1 MIEKISHKKKV
12 FGYLLRYKK
21 KLGVNFLTPK
31 NLTHQIGFIKHKSK
45 HLINIFMNS
54 FENLDKISKKNI
66 IKNHPDLGNKLKIDN
81 NLTTLSKNEQE
92 NVGLNK
98 CTPEEYDF
106 FHKMN
111 NEFKLKFDIPFIF
124 AVKGSNKNI
133 IIEEFKRRLLNDD
146 VNKEFEESAKQVKK
160 IALFRLEDSID
171 E

>member
-1 MIEKISHKKKV
+1 MNIKDINKMSDDVFVDHFKNIFEKTP
-12 FGYLLRYKK
+12 LLA
-21 KLGVNFLTPK
+21 KLVLSNKPFK
-31 NLTHQIGFIKHKSK
+31 DKI
-45 HLINIFMNS
+45 HLIDIFINS
-54 FENLDKISKKNI
+54 FENLDIISKKNI
-66 IKNHPDLGNKLKIDN
+66 IKNHPDLGNKLIIEN
-81 NLTTLSKNEQE
+81 NLTILSKNEQE

-146 VNKEFEESAKQVKK
+146 INKEFKESVKQVKK

-171 E
+171 D

>member
-1 MIEKISHKKKV
+1 MNIKDINQMSDDIFIDYFKNIFEKTPLLAKLTSSNKPFKDKK
-12 FGYLLRYKK
+12 
-21 KLGVNFLTPK
+21 N
-31 NLTHQIGFIKHKSK
+31 
-45 HLINIFMNS
+45 LINIFMNS

-81 NLTTLSKNEQE
+81 NLTILSKNEQE

-146 VNKEFEESAKQVKK
+146 VNKEFEESVKQVKK

>member
-1 MIEKISHKKKV
+1 MNIKDINQMSDDKFIDYFKNIFEKTP
-12 FGYLLRYKK
+12 LLA
-21 KLGVNFLTPK
+21 KLTSSNKPFNDK
-31 NLTHQIGFIKHKSK
+31 K
-45 HLINIFMNS
+45 HLIHIFMNS

-81 NLTTLSKNEQE
+81 NLTILSKNEQE